1 MKIYEMA
8 AYLSS
13 IMEREEFNPEA
24 EILVEDT
31 DGELWDFTIEETEAT
46 FDGFIDY
53 TPEGLKIIP
62 ENNE

>member
-13 IMEREEFNPEA
+13 IMEREEFNPDA
-24 EILVEDT
+24 EILVEDA
-31 DGELWDFTIEETEAT
+31 DGKLWEFTIEETEAT

-62 ENNE
+62 ENN

>member
-13 IMEREEFNPEA
+13 IIKREEFNPDA
-24 EILVEDT
+24 EILVEDA
-31 DGELWDFTIEETEAT
+31 DGELWEFTIEETEAT

-62 ENNE
+62 ENN

>member
-1 MKIYEMA
+1 MKISEMA

-13 IMEREEFNPEA
+13 IMEREEFNPDA
-24 EILVEDT
+24 EILVEDA
-31 DGELWDFTIEETEAT
+31 DGILQEFTIEETEAT

-62 ENNE
+62 QTN